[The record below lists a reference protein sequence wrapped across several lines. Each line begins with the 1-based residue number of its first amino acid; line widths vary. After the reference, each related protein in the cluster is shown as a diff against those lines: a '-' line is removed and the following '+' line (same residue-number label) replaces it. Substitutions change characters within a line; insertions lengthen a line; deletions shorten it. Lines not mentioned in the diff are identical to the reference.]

1 MLAAWLPA
9 LIHSIVFRTLRVA
22 ELQHV
27 VSFWRCC
34 CRCCSRFCLVVLFS
48 PYIRAERQLKE
59 DAERQRVDAEAEE
72 HEAEEALR
80 STRQELAT
88 VSRELL
94 DH

>member
-1 MLAAWLPA
+1 M
-9 LIHSIVFRTLRVA
+9 A

-27 VSFWRCC
+27 VSFWCAAVAATAPAPAWSCC
-34 CRCCSRFCLVVLFS
+34 LLPFV
-48 PYIRAERQLKE
+48 RAERQLKE
-59 DAERQRVDAEAEE
+59 DAERERIDAEAEE
-72 HEAEEALR
+72 YEVEEALR